1 MPPSSDFNDSTRN
14 LPPQSLE
21 AELGVLG
28 GILLVNEKIDDVI
41 ELLSPSLFY
50 NESNQKIYAAIQH
63 MYDTGIRGIDLV
75 TLAHELDRRSELEE
89 IGGAPYLTRIVE
101 AVPHAA
107 HVEYYAKIVRDKAIR
122 RRLIYACTDILK
134 DCYES
139 PDSTDEM
146 LQNAERN
153 IFQILEQQED
163 AGSIEMREILL
174 SAWDRIN
181 ERSMRDGA
189 SGLATGFVDMDAKTN
204 GFQPSE
210 LIILAAR
217 PSMGKT
223 ALVCNWAEGVARE
236 NNKGVLL
243 FSLEQSRL
251 ELAERFLC
259 IQAKINGHKLRAGDI
274 DEVERHQ
281 LVEASQVLSE
291 LPLYIDDKAGRTVGE
306 VGAIARRIKR
316 KDGLGLIIIDYLQ
329 LLEPEDKGAPREQQ
343 IAQMSRRLK
352 FIAKDLEVPVIALSQ
367 LNRGLE
373 LREDKRPK
381 LADLRE
387 SGAIE
392 QDADIVCFLHR
403 PAAYD
408 PEDRPG
414 EAEVII
420 AKNRSGP
427 TGIVPLAWRAEYM
440 RFENYTNVNEPE
452 GGFGL

>member
-1 MPPSSDFNDSTRN
+1 MSRGSDIDDATRR

-41 ELLSPSLFY
+41 EILKPNLFY
-50 NESNQKIYAAIQH
+50 NESNQKIFAAIQH
-63 MYDTGIRGIDLV
+63 MYDSGTRGIDLV
-75 TLAHELDRRSELEE
+75 TLAHELERRGELDE
-89 IGGAPYLTRIVE
+89 IGGAPYLARIVE

-107 HVEYYAKIVRDKAIR
+107 HVEYYAKIVREKALR
-122 RRLIYACTDILK
+122 RRLIYSCTDILK
-134 DCYES
+134 NCYEAT
-139 PDSTDEM
+139 DSTDQL
-146 LQNAERN
+146 LQEAERS
-153 IFQILEQQED
+153 IFHIVEEQD
-163 AGSIEMREILL
+163 DDGSIEMRDILL

-181 ERSMRDGA
+181 ERSLREGA
-189 SGLATGFVDMDAKTN
+189 SGLATGFIDLDAKTN
-204 GFQPSE
+204 GFQPTE

-259 IQAKINGHKLRAGDI
+259 IQARINGHKLRAGEL

-281 LVEASQVLSE
+281 LVEASQVLSD

-316 KDGLGLIIIDYLQ
+316 RDSLGLIIIDYLQ
-329 LLEPEDKGAPREQQ
+329 LLEPEEKNAPREQQ

-373 LREDKRPK
+373 LREDKRPR

-392 QDADIVCFLHR
+392 QDADIVAFLHR

-427 TGIVPLAWRAEYM
+427 TGIVPLSWRAEYM
-440 RFENYTNVNEPE
+440 RFENFTNTSEPE
-452 GGFGL
+452 GGFGM